1 MNDVPEQKLSVQER
15 MLAVLERIEEMLA
28 NRFNP
33 NHTLRHH
40 LATRA
45 KDGKPNEL

>member
-1 MNDVPEQKLSVQER
+1 MNEAPEPTANDKI
-15 MLAVLERIEEMLA
+15 LAALERIEEMLA

-33 NHTLRHH
+33 NYTLRHH
-40 LATRA
+40 LANRA